1 MCKVHLVA
9 LYTDRQTHTDEYNL
23 KVRHSTL
30 RTVTNSFTLR
40 DRNQIN
46 ASFFPLYFNS
56 SISVTKTN
64 ITGRGIIKVHL
75 LLVVKFISLLLVYT
89 TVHKQ
94 THIAH
99 PLNESFRGGGVWTNT
114 KPQSAGSRNCIF
126 DFYGIVTRAT
136 VLIGWLCTSP
146 EVAIKYRQVWR
157 GEPCHGFLLLRSFIG
172 QRPLHKMLR

>member
-1 MCKVHLVA
+1 MCKVRLVA

-46 ASFFPLYFNS
+46 ASFFLLYFNS

-99 PLNESFRGGGVWTNT
+99 PLNESFRGGGYERTLSHSQLGPEIAFST
-114 KPQSAGSRNCIF
+114 SM
-126 DFYGIVTRAT
+126 
-136 VLIGWLCTSP
+136 VLLQG
-146 EVAIKYRQVWR
+146 RQY
-157 GEPCHGFLLLRSFIG
+157 
-172 QRPLHKMLR
+172 